1 MNTPSGSTGETMLA
15 VAALAAVQLTRGRSP
30 EEMNL
35 MAAFFTTLGDGIA
48 VIAAGRAVDELRKSS
63 VNSID
68 NTSAMS

>member
-1 MNTPSGSTGETMLA
+1 MNTSGSTGETMLA

-30 EEMNL
+30 EEINL

-48 VIAAGRAVDELRKSS
+48 VIAAGQAADAARKSS

-68 NTSAMS
+68 NPSAMS